1 MPWASMAPARSG
13 AGRAAPE
20 LLTTPA
26 TELPDLPVLLT
37 VLDGRPTHRQREAG
51 LRRGPGPGC
60 TIIVGETIIVRGYA
74 CHT

>member
-37 VLDGRPTHRQREAG
+37 VLDGR
-51 LRRGPGPGC
+51 RGP
-60 TIIVGETIIVRGYA
+60 VQDALLSSERR
-74 CHT
+74 